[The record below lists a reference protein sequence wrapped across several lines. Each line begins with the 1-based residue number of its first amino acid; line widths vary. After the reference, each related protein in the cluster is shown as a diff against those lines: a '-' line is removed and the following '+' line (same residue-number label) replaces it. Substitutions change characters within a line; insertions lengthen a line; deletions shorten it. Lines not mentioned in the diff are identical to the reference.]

1 MEGYIVAAGCGDQ
14 DAIVNP
20 VLAAMDVASVGLIPQ
35 LAAEVC
41 SILSRELGR
50 KQFLVEGD
58 TSGLCLVV
66 GQWVQQKRSSMVDII
81 LIILVSPTRPLIP
94 RKRPCPR

>member
-20 VLAAMDVASVGLIPQ
+20 VLAAMDVASVGLILQ

-41 SILSRELGR
+41 SILSREL
-50 KQFLVEGD
+50 
-58 TSGLCLVV
+58 
-66 GQWVQQKRSSMVDII
+66 
-81 LIILVSPTRPLIP
+81 
-94 RKRPCPR
+94 